1 MGRNP
6 AAVPPVATLTAVL
19 ALGVSSIIT
28 QLAMMREMLGVFAG
42 NELVLGIVLGSWLL
56 LMGLGASLAR
66 RIGGAASRPGL
77 LGVCLLVTALV
88 PPAQILVLR
97 ALRSL
102 VFRPGEGVGVAAT
115 LLTAFLILLPFCLT
129 AGFALSFACR
139 EWQGEDRAVG
149 AGKVYLMDSLGSVG
163 GGVLFTFLLVVWL
176 DPIALLA
183 VPAFLSGLAAAW
195 LTWTTPAPSRR
206 RLLVILNF
214 AAALGVP
221 GWILGSHPD
230 ASSTARQYPHQRLLF
245 RGNSPYGRVL
255 VTESGG
261 QTNFIANGTVLA
273 STPNIE
279 QAEESVHFA
288 MAQRPESRHVLL
300 IGGALSGAARELL
313 RYGIERLD
321 CVELDPLITSLGR
334 RFLPAEFSDTR
345 MHLFETDARDF
356 VRRVAPGYDVVVL
369 ALPDPSTAQINRFFT
384 DEFLAGVRR
393 VLRPGGLLSFA
404 VGQYANFASPELSAV
419 LSCARRTAAQSFP
432 NVLLIPAGRVRF
444 LASDRPFGTDFAAA
458 LEKTGLTNAWVNRNF
473 VAAMLTPDRMASVE
487 RAATQPAPINRD
499 FAPALYFLHLR
510 HWASQFENKW
520 RPVLAVAA
528 LAAMFWMLRMGAVGG
543 ALFASGYAGSA
554 LEVIL
559 LLAVQTLVG
568 AVYQQVAWVVTL
580 FMAGLALGAWI
591 ATRWLTAPSRVARTP
606 RRMLGW
612 LALSIALIAGV
623 FPAVL
628 SLLARWTASGA
639 PSVATQSVLL
649 VFTFGFAA
657 LVGAQFPVANQALQ
671 VSKALPAA
679 RLFNADFVGA
689 SAGAILASAFLLPLV
704 GVTGTAWSAAGLN
717 LVAGVVLI
725 GRENSP

>member
-1 MGRNP
+1 MRN
-6 AAVPPVATLTAVL
+6 AAAALPVATLTAVL
-19 ALGVSSIIT
+19 ALGISSVVT
-28 QLAMMREMLGVFAG
+28 QLALMREMLGVFAG
-42 NELVLGIVLGSWLL
+42 NELVLGIVLGNWLL

-66 RIGGAASRPGL
+66 RMGHSAPSPGVLGG
-77 LGVCLLVTALV
+77 CLVITALV
-88 PPAQILVLR
+88 PSAQILVLR

-102 VFRPGEGVGVAAT
+102 VFRPGEGVGVVST
-115 LLTAFLILLPFCLT
+115 VVTAFLILLPFCLT

-139 EWQGEDRAVG
+139 MWQGEERAAG

-163 GGVLFTFLLVVWL
+163 GGVLFTFVLVVWL
-176 DPIALLA
+176 DHIAMLA
-183 VPAFLSGLAAAW
+183 VPALLSGLAAAW
-195 LTWTTPAPSRR
+195 LAWTSPASSRR
-206 RLLVILNF
+206 RLLVILSF

-221 GWILGSHPD
+221 GWILLSHPD
-230 ASSTARQYPHQRLLF
+230 ASSTARQFPNQHLLF
-245 RGNSPYGRVL
+245 RGSSPYGRVL
-255 VTESGG
+255 VTKSGG

-334 RFLPAEFSDTR
+334 QFLPAEFADTR
-345 MHLFETDARDF
+345 MHLFETDAREF
-356 VRRVAPGYDVVVL
+356 VRRATSGYDVVVL

-384 DEFLAGVRR
+384 DEFFADVRR

-432 NVLLIPAGRVRF
+432 NVLLLPAGRVWF
-444 LASDRPFGTDFAAA
+444 LASDRPFSTDFAAA
-458 LEKTGLTNAWVNRNF
+458 LERTELANAWVNRNY
-473 VAAMLTPDRMASVE
+473 VAAMLTPDRIAAVE
-487 RAATQPAPINRD
+487 RAATQPAPVNHD

-510 HWASQFENKW
+510 HWASQFESKW
-520 RPVLAVAA
+520 RPVLVVTAIVAG
-528 LAAMFWMLRMGAVGG
+528 LWMLRMGAVGG

-591 ATRWLTAPSRVARTP
+591 TTRWLTVASRVARTP
-606 RRMLGW
+606 RQMLGW
-612 LALSIALIAGV
+612 LALSIAVIAGA
-623 FPAVL
+623 FPGVL
-628 SLLARWTASGA
+628 FALARWTASGA

-649 VFTFGFAA
+649 VFTFGLAA

-671 VSKALPAA
+671 ASTSLPAA

-689 SAGAILASAFLLPLV
+689 SAGALLASAFLLPLA
-704 GVTGTAWSAAGLN
+704 GVSGTAWSAAGLN

-725 GRENSP
+725 GRKNSP